1 MVLCRVGNSISSDDT
16 IRWVHREMKQKQLTR
31 TQKKFWK
38 AIKHIPTDPHRPSNI
53 SPLETSHED
62 WLKGY
67 WRWKKQHN
75 A

>member
-31 TQKKFWK
+31 TQKKFMK
-38 AIKHIPTDPHRPSNI
+38 AIKHITTDPHRTSNI

>member
-1 MVLCRVGNSISSDDT
+1 
-16 IRWVHREMKQKQLTR
+16 MKQKQLTR

-38 AIKHIPTDPHRPSNI
+38 AIIHIPTDPHRPSNI